1 MKRFPQIQTL
11 ILDKNELT
19 GVDLC
24 PPLPTLHTLWVNNN
38 AISDLPATMD
48 AIGVRFPKL
57 RYLSMMRNP
66 ACPGL
71 MDIVEPDLESC
82 RLYRLYVLFRLPNLL
97 YLDGIDV
104 PDEERKEAKLR
115 GQYAVKRQSSIS
127 SVVSSSSSGKEV
139 GSSPSASTRSEAAP
153 FVVKD
158 GTVPA
163 LSFSPSSSLGA
174 TAAGEIDPDSIPLH
188 QAQPKFKGKIA
199 VSKSNKRFDSKHSEG
214 NRFIVNSQL

>member
-1 MKRFPQIQTL
+1 M
-11 ILDKNELT
+11 T
-19 GVDLC
+19 GVDFC
-24 PPLPTLHTLWVNNN
+24 PPLPTLHTLWLNNN

-48 AIGVRFPKL
+48 AIGTRFPKL

-82 RLYRLYVLFRLPNLL
+82 RLYRLYVLYRLPHLL
-97 YLDGIDV
+97 FLDGIDV
-104 PDEERKEAKLR
+104 PEEERKKAKLR
-115 GQYAVKRQSSIS
+115 GQYAVKRQSSTS
-127 SVVSSSSSGKEV
+127 SVGGSSSSGKEV
-139 GSSPSASTRSEAAP
+139 SSSPSASSRSEAAP

-163 LSFSPSSSLGA
+163 LSFSPATALGA
-174 TAAGEIDPDSIPLH
+174 AAGGEIDPDNLPLH

-199 VSKSNKRFDSKHSEG
+199 VTKANKRFDSKHSEG